1 VVLVNEKMV
10 ERAFGGR
17 DPIGRRLHIGGP
29 KEPFATVVGVIRDFR
44 HYRLPRPMG
53 PALYFPFAMYPAREQ
68 SIVIRTTSD
77 DPSSV
82 VPELRAAV
90 SAIDRRIAVS
100 SVQTLGENVTR
111 SIWRQRL
118 QGNVVTIFAAFA
130 FALACI
136 GLYGVIAYTVA
147 QRTREL
153 GV

>member
-1 VVLVNEKMV
+1 
-10 ERAFGGR
+10 
-17 DPIGRRLHIGGP
+17 
-29 KEPFATVVGVIRDFR
+29 
-44 HYRLPRPMG
+44 
-53 PALYFPFAMYPAREQ
+53 
-68 SIVIRTTSD
+68 
-77 DPSSV
+77 
-82 VPELRAAV
+82 
-90 SAIDRRIAVS
+90 DRRIAVS

-153 GV
+153 GVRIALGATGRNVLLLVGRQSVRLVATGIVFGLAGAYVGVRVLESLLYGISPTDLRTFALVPAVLAIVALLAAVIPAARATRVDPIIAMRSE